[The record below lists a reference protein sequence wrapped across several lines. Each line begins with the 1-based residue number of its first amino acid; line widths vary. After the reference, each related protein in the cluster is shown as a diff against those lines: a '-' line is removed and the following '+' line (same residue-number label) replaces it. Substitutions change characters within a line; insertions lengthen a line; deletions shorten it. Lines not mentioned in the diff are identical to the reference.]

1 MLLMVAAV
9 AISLSCDKL
18 RGEYPI
24 ASDIEYTDTQVEPD
38 ATIITPILSKAPFEG
53 PVNGTTFTPSTDK
66 IFGITAYLG
75 SDIPTSWVK
84 NSQLDNE
91 PVNSDQYGNYIFNE
105 KKYYPKDYKMYF
117 YAYSPMVNC
126 TYTPGNE
133 TQHPY
138 VTYSLTGRE
147 DILWSKN
154 DTGIGKNLEE
164 GKQSQPDFQFTHKL
178 QRVMFSIRRTDKVAS
193 TATLSEI
200 RINNLN
206 TKAILDLI
214 TGELT
219 FEENPDKKYL
229 SVAYNKNITTSY
241 FDIPYDLMFQAG
253 IQNLDITVV
262 IDGIHYNGNVT
273 LSGDNAAGAG
283 YKHLLK
289 MTIDGTVLQL
299 TAPQIVDWE
308 SYSTQGN
315 I

>member
-1 MLLMVAAV
+1 MVAAV
-9 AISLSCDKL
+9 TISLSCDKL

-105 KKYYPKDYKMYF
+105 KKYYPKDDKIKMYF

-126 TYTPGNE
+126 DYTQGDG
-133 TQHPY
+133 TQHPK
-138 VTYSLTGRE
+138 VTYNLTGRE

-154 DTGIGKNLEE
+154 DTGIGKNLGV
-164 GKQSQPDFQFTHKL
+164 GKQPQPDFQFTHKL

-193 TATLSEI
+193 KATLSEI

-219 FEENPDKKYL
+219 FEDSDKNYL

-241 FDIPYDLMFQAG
+241 FDIPYDLMFQAD
-253 IQNLDITVV
+253 IRDLDITVV
-262 IDGIHYNGNVT
+262 IDGILYNGNVT
-273 LSGDNAAGAG
+273 LAGDNAGKAG
-283 YKHLLK
+283 YKHLLR

-299 TAPQIVDWE
+299 NAPQIVDWE

>member
-1 MLLMVAAV
+1 MVAAV
-9 AISLSCDKL
+9 TISLSCDKL
-18 RGEYPI
+18 RDGCPA
-24 ASDIEYTDTQVEPD
+24 ASKVEYTDTHIEPE
-38 ATIITPILSKAPFEG
+38 ATIISPILSKADFAG

-75 SDIPTSWVK
+75 NVVPTSWLQ

-91 PVNSDQYGNYIFNE
+91 PVNSDQYGNYIFSEN
-105 KKYYPKDYKMYF
+105 KYYPKDYKMYF

-154 DTGIGKNLEE
+154 DTGIGKNLGV

-178 QRVMFSIRRTDKVAS
+178 QRVMFSIKRTEKVAS

-200 RINNLN
+200 RINNLK

-219 FEENPDKKYL
+219 FEEDPGKKYL
-229 SVAYNKNITTSY
+229 SIAYNKNITTSD
-241 FDIPYDLMFQAG
+241 FEIPYDLMFQAD
-253 IQNLDITVV
+253 IRDLDITVV
-262 IDGIHYNGNVT
+262 IDGILYNANVT
-273 LSGDNAAGAG
+273 LAGDNAAGAG
-283 YKHLLK
+283 YKHLLR

-299 TAPQIVDWE
+299 NAPQIVDWE

>member
-1 MLLMVAAV
+1 MVAAV

-18 RGEYPI
+18 RDGCPA
-24 ASDIEYTDTQVEPD
+24 ASKVEYTDTQVEPD

-75 SDIPTSWVK
+75 SEKPTSWKK
-84 NSQLDNE
+84 NSQLNNE

-126 TYTPGNE
+126 DYTEGTD
-133 TQHPY
+133 TQHPK
-138 VTYSLTGRE
+138 VTYNLTGRE

-154 DTGIGKNLEE
+154 DTGIGKNLGE
-164 GKQSQPDFQFTHKL
+164 GKQSQPDFQFIHKL
-178 QRVMFSIRRTDKVAS
+178 QRVMFSIRRTNKVAS

-200 RINNLN
+200 RINNLK

-219 FEENPDKKYL
+219 FEEDSDKKYL
-229 SVAYNKNITTSY
+229 SIAYNYNISTSD
-241 FDIPYDLMFQAG
+241 FEIPYDLMFQAG
-253 IQNLDITVV
+253 IRNLDITVV
-262 IDGIHYNGNVT
+262 IDGIDYNGTVT
-273 LSGDNAAGAG
+273 LAGDNAARAG

-289 MTIDGTVLQL
+289 MTIDGTALQL
-299 TAPQIVDWE
+299 NTPQIVDWE

>member
-1 MLLMVAAV
+1 MVAAV

-18 RGEYPI
+18 RGECPI
-24 ASDIEYTDTQVEPD
+24 VSDVEYTDTQVEPD

-75 SDIPTSWVK
+75 SKTPTSWEE
-84 NSQLDNE
+84 NSQLNNE

-117 YAYSPMVNC
+117 YAYSPMVNYK
-126 TYTPGNE
+126 YTSGND
-133 TQHPY
+133 TQHPK

-154 DTGIGKNLEE
+154 DTGIGKNLGV
-164 GKQSQPDFQFTHKL
+164 GKQPQPDFQFTHKL

-193 TATLSEI
+193 KATLSEI
-200 RINNLN
+200 RINNLK
-206 TKAILDLI
+206 TKATLDLI

-219 FEENPDKKYL
+219 FETDSDKNYL

-241 FDIPYDLMFQAG
+241 FEIPYDLMFEAG
-253 IQNLDITVV
+253 IRNLDITVV
-262 IDGIHYNGNVT
+262 IDGIDYNGTVT
-273 LSGDNAAGAG
+273 LEGDNAGKAG
-283 YKHLLK
+283 YKHLLR

-299 TAPQIVDWE
+299 NAPQIVDWE